1 MMEIVKY
8 SKSKHLK
15 WAVFTPPT
23 EPELAASIIIS
34 ATEAGKQD
42 NPDNPFTAVVTAAE
56 KTIAATVVATAATVI
71 IVIAAEEEQ

>member
-42 NPDNPFTAVVTAAE
+42 NPDNPVTAIVVIAAE
-56 KTIAATVVATAATVI
+56 KTIATTTATIIIIAAT
-71 IVIAAEEEQ
+71 EEE